1 MKYLNDRC
9 IVSDDN
15 VFYYDSEKEITLSDV
30 MRFILE
36 NEQLAR
42 EYAKMRRYYKADH
55 DAIVKAMPKPNN
67 KPDNRLVLN
76 YPKKLVDTFT
86 GFAVGKPVQ
95 ITLSEKLGNKSLSE
109 FNISR
114 KMDSVIA
121 RVWKESAIYGRAYFY
136 VYSHDS
142 EIYVTDALPLDT
154 FVIYDN
160 TVAHKPLY
168 AVRYGHIG
176 NSTNYRITVFSE
188 RYQWESDTSRNTS
201 NFGVRQANP
210 FGMIPIIEA
219 VENDERLSV
228 IKNVLPL
235 IDEINKAMSEKANDV
250 DYFADAYMKVL
261 GAILSED
268 DLENL
273 RNYRI
278 INLKSRESDDP
289 NETPESLDVDFLSKP
304 NADTTQENLINRIVD
319 NLYQVSMIVN
329 LNDKDFGNST
339 GVALEM
345 KYKPMLNL
353 ATLKSRGFTESLK
366 DTYQVV
372 FASDLIENISREAW
386 KDIDVNFQYDLPHDT
401 LSEAQTA
408 QILANLVSS
417 ETWLKTLSI
426 VNDPR
431 QEQERIDQEKKEQ
444 MKANMQVLKQTNAV
458 TDGDPNANSSASQ
471 KAD

>member
-1 MKYLNDRC
+1 M
-9 IVSDDN
+9 
-15 VFYYDSEKEITLSDV
+15 
-30 MRFILE
+30 
-36 NEQLAR
+36 
-42 EYAKMRRYYKADH
+42 
-55 DAIVKAMPKPNN
+55 
-67 KPDNRLVLN
+67 
-76 YPKKLVDTFT
+76 
-86 GFAVGKPVQ
+86 
-95 ITLSEKLGNKSLSE
+95 
-109 FNISR
+109 
-114 KMDSVIA
+114 
-121 RVWKESAIYGRAYFY
+121 
-136 VYSHDS
+136 
-142 EIYVTDALPLDT
+142 
-154 FVIYDN
+154 
-160 TVAHKPLY
+160 
-168 AVRYGHIG
+168 
-176 NSTNYRITVFSE
+176 FSE
-188 RYQWESDTSRNTS
+188 RYQWESNTSQNTS
-201 NFGVRQANP
+201 NLGTRVANP

-289 NETPESLDVDFLSKP
+289 NETPESLEVDFLSKP
-304 NADTTQENLINRIVD
+304 NADTTQENLINRVID
-319 NLYQVSMIVN
+319 NLYQVSMITN

-353 ATLKSRGFTESLK
+353 ATLKSRGFTEALK
-366 DTYQVV
+366 DMYQVV

-386 KDIDVNFQYDLPHDT
+386 KDLDINFQYDLPHDT

-431 QEQERIDQEKKEQ
+431 QEQERMDREKNEQ
-444 MKANMQVLKQTNAV
+444 MKANMQVLKQTNAF
-458 TDGDPNANSSASQ
+458 TDGDANANSRTSQ
-471 KAD
+471 KADRPAP

>member
-15 VFYYDSEKEITLSDV
+15 VFYYDSEQEITQADV

-55 DAIVKAMPKPNN
+55 DAIVKAKQKPNN

-95 ITLSEKLGNKSLSE
+95 MTLPEELGNEALSK
-109 FNISR
+109 FNVSR

-121 RVWKESAIYGRAYFY
+121 RVWKESCIYGRAYFY

-176 NSTNYRITVFSE
+176 ASASYKLTVFSE
-188 RYQWESDTSRNTS
+188 SYQWESDTSRNTS
-201 NFGVRQANP
+201 GFGSRVVNP

-235 IDEINKAMSEKANDV
+235 IDEIDKAMSEKANDV

-278 INLKSRESDDP
+278 INLKSRES
-289 NETPESLDVDFLSKP
+289 ETPENLDVDFLSKP
-304 NADTTQENLINRIVD
+304 NADTTQENLINRVID
-319 NLYQVSMIVN
+319 NLYQVSMITN

-353 ATLKSRGFTESLK
+353 ATLKSRGFTEALK
-366 DTYQVV
+366 DMYQVV

-386 KDIDVNFQYDLPHDT
+386 KDLDINFQYDLPHDT

-431 QEQERIDQEKKEQ
+431 QEQERMDREKNEQ
-444 MKANMQVLKQTNAV
+444 IKANMQVLKQTNAV

-471 KAD
+471 EKN

>member
-1 MKYLNDRC
+1 M
-9 IVSDDN
+9 
-15 VFYYDSEKEITLSDV
+15 
-30 MRFILE
+30 
-36 NEQLAR
+36 
-42 EYAKMRRYYKADH
+42 YK
-55 DAIVKAMPKPNN
+55 
-67 KPDNRLVLN
+67 R
-76 YPKKLVDTFT
+76 
-86 GFAVGKPVQ
+86 Q
-95 ITLSEKLGNKSLSE
+95 
-109 FNISR
+109 
-114 KMDSVIA
+114 
-121 RVWKESAIYGRAYFY
+121 
-136 VYSHDS
+136 
-142 EIYVTDALPLDT
+142 
-154 FVIYDN
+154 
-160 TVAHKPLY
+160 PLY

-176 NSTNYRITVFSE
+176 ASASYKLTVFSE
-188 RYQWESDTSRNTS
+188 SYQWESDTSRNTS
-201 NFGVRQANP
+201 GFGSRVVNP

-235 IDEINKAMSEKANDV
+235 IDEIDKAMSEKANDV

-289 NETPESLDVDFLSKP
+289 NETPENLDVDFLSKP
-304 NADTTQENLINRIVD
+304 NADTTQENLINRVID
-319 NLYQVSMIVN
+319 NLYQVSMITN

-353 ATLKSRGFTESLK
+353 ATLKSRGFTEALK
-366 DTYQVV
+366 DMYQVV

-386 KDIDVNFQYDLPHDT
+386 KDLDINFQYDLPHDT

-431 QEQERIDQEKKEQ
+431 QEQERMDREKNEQ
-444 MKANMQVLKQTNAV
+444 IKANMQVLKQTNAV

-471 KAD
+471 EKN